1 MIEADGIEAISFSY
15 TAGVATA
22 ALAGLVPSEFSLI
35 LLLLSG
41 VLTLDCTL
49 RPKGSPARAALL
61 FFLIGAFSFSCANV
75 PHIRHQPFTDELEW
89 TKRQIAG
96 IPFAD
101 SKVNHL
107 LSALLT
113 GDRKPVDKCTIQ
125 AFRNSGAAHILA
137 LSGLHLGIIYGILR
151 TLGIPLG
158 RSRTACRT
166 RSALTIF
173 LCGSYTVLTGAGPSL
188 VRALL
193 YIILREI
200 LENSPH
206 RRRDPVKIFCTALLI
221 QLCLDPMSV
230 KSLSFQLSYLAM
242 AGISFVYPILHNWYP
257 KTSRSW
263 LDRFDFPARIWDACA
278 LSVSCQIFT
287 APLAWIRF
295 GTFPEY
301 FLLTNLLSLPLSEAL
316 MLCGLACLI
325 LEIAGLTFLP
335 LLRLTEWLCSALEYC
350 LTVIAGM

>member
-15 TAGVATA
+15 TAGVAAA
-22 ALAGLVPSEFSLI
+22 ALAGLVPSEFSL
-35 LLLLSG
+35 LVLLLSG
-41 VLTLDCTL
+41 ILTLDCVL

-61 FFLIGAFSFSCANV
+61 FFLLGVFSFSCANV
-75 PHIRHQPFTDELEW
+75 PRIHHQPFINELEW
-89 TKRQIAG
+89 TKRQIAD

-101 SKVNHL
+101 RRVNHL
-107 LSALLT
+107 LTALLT
-113 GDRKPVDKCTIQ
+113 GDRKSVDKCTIQ

-151 TLGIPLG
+151 TLGLPLG

-200 LENSPH
+200 LDNNPH
-206 RRRDPVKIFCTALLI
+206 RRRNPVKIFCTSLLI
-221 QLCLDPMSV
+221 QLSLDPMSV
-230 KSLSFQLSYLAM
+230 RSLSFQLSYLAM
-242 AGISFVYPILHNWYP
+242 TGISFVYPVLHSWYP
-257 KTSRSW
+257 NTGQPG
-263 LDRFDFPARIWDACA
+263 LQRFNLPARIWDACA
-278 LSVSCQIFT
+278 LSISCQIFT

-295 GTFPEY
+295 GIFPKY
-301 FLLTNLLSLPLSEAL
+301 FLLTNLVSLPLSEAL
-316 MLCGLACLI
+316 ILCGLGCLV
-325 LEIAGLTFLP
+325 LEIAGITFSP
-335 LLRLTEWLCSALEYC
+335 LLAVTERICKTLEYC
-350 LTVIAGM
+350 LTVISGM